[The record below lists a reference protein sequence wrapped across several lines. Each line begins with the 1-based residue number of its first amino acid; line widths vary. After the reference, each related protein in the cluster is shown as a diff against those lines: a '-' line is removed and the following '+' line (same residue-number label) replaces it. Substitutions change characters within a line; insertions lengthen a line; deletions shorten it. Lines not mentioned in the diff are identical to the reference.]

1 MVHQSSHFG
10 SARYVVI
17 GRKYSSCKPNAVG
30 KADRMNSVG
39 PATIMNSANPIMS
52 QTLIS
57 LTTRMPFNPTRQ
69 DVVYMAV
76 TRMMVMDCVVRS
88 FGRPHGVQRI
98 ADLQAQEAD
107 RADRAR
113 DHRDDAGGV
122 DQAADRPLERALAQ
136 QRIQQRARRQR
147 QALVVV
153 QVHQHDGQQAAKHGP
168 GQEAQC
174 TKDCASATCAAIS
187 VFGCTWANRGGGLAK
202 CIKGSAA
209 ARTRRRPPAART

>member
-76 TRMMVMDCVVRS
+76 TRTMVMDCVVRS
-88 FGRPHGVQRI
+88 FGRPHTACSALLICRPRKPIGPIVPTT
-98 ADLQAQEAD
+98 AMM
-107 RADRAR
+107 
-113 DHRDDAGGV
+113 
-122 DQAADRPLERALAQ
+122 QAA
-136 QRIQQRARRQR
+136 
-147 QALVVV
+147 
-153 QVHQHDGQQAAKHGP
+153 
-168 GQEAQC
+168 
-174 TKDCASATCAAIS
+174 S
-187 VFGCTWANRGGGLAK
+187 
-202 CIKGSAA
+202 
-209 ARTRRRPPAART
+209 TRLPIIP